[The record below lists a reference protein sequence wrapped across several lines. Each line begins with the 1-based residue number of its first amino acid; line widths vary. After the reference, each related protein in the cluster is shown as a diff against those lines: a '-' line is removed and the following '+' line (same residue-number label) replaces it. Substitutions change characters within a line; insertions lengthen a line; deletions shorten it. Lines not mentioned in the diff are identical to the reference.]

1 MNTYF
6 GSCNT
11 TPTKCF
17 PLYKSIFFYYRR
29 FANIFQKNIY
39 SKHHK
44 IIFSEKLFHT
54 HKTNSSVVTQT
65 HSMGAIFK
73 GQFYLYNFC
82 LDFFSALT
90 VFFKEKT
97 FWELA
102 SCCRWCYSVWLGKNY
117 TIHICGRTSLIIITS
132 YWCDDDHL
140 EDY

>member
-17 PLYKSIFFYYRR
+17 PLYKSIFFT
-29 FANIFQKNIY
+29 AGGLQIFFKKIY
-39 SKHHK
+39 IPSITKWF
-44 IIFSEKLFHT
+44 FSEKLFHA